1 MPREIVEEGVGVN
14 DPVVVPVLVVVA
26 VRVAVAL
33 RVARLEAVA
42 NELAATSVLG
52 C

>member
-1 MPREIVEEGVGVN
+1 MPSDTVDEGVGVME
-14 DPVVVPVLVVVA
+14 PVVVPVLVAVA